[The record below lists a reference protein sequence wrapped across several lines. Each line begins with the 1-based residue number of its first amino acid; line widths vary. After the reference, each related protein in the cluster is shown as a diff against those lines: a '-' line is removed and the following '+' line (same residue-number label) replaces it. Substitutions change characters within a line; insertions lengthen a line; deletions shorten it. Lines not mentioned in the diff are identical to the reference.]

1 GITLGSLIGISSFL
15 QLSRRSTTTTM
26 EEPPSSNNIR
36 KNHHKLMKPYWLFS
50 LCSKLNTDAVI
61 VHSDADAPSLGL
73 YLEAE
78 RRTARNN
85 QRRNQCQEIYVPND
99 FDTIQYSNSLFHGD
113 QVAAVQSPDSLDE
126 EEEAT
131 REWEQSNNRFGV
143 KTFLPPTRVMNKY
156 KGDAVSRH
164 INHLN
169 IMNTI
174 LYNFNIMNTILYNLI
189 KKRRG
194 GTNSWCP
201 KCGQLDIRLQRFKHT
216 IQEFSSP
223 TVSRD
228 LTDDPSDKAK
238 KMNSNLILDE
248 AIPQKV

>member
-1 GITLGSLIGISSFL
+1 MAQQEEGWPLGLRLLNARIGMVRNGDFSGSVSFTTILTSSTTTTTPSIDSSSDLDTQESTGTFFHDRGITLGSLIGISSFL

-26 EEPPSSNNIR
+26 EEPPSSNNKK

-61 VHSDADAPSLGL
+61 VHSDADAPSLGQ

-78 RRTARNN
+78 RRAAAAAARNN

-126 EEEAT
+126 EEEAN

-143 KTFLPPTRVMNKY
+143 
-156 KGDAVSRH
+156 
-164 INHLN
+164 
-169 IMNTI
+169 TI
-174 LYNFNIMNTILYNLI
+174 VFPCL
-189 KKRRG
+189 
-194 GTNSWCP
+194 
-201 KCGQLDIRLQRFKHT
+201 CG
-216 IQEFSSP
+216 
-223 TVSRD
+223 
-228 LTDDPSDKAK
+228 
-238 KMNSNLILDE
+238 
-248 AIPQKV
+248 